1 MKWSE
6 LKRIATQHGW
16 HLLRNGKEHDNYAH
30 PDRDY
35 KIQIPRHDSQEVKNR
50 NLQQTKKTDWFLITL
65 STDYYQSLI
74 ALKR

>member
-35 KIQIPRHDSQEVKNR
+35 KIQIPRHESQEVKTGIYNK
-50 NLQQTKKTDWFLITL
+50 LKKQIGF
-65 STDYYQSLI
+65 
-74 ALKR
+74 

>member
-16 HLLRNGKEHDNYAH
+16 HLLRNGKEHDIYAH

-35 KIQIPRHDSQEVKNR
+35 KIQIPRHESQEVKTGIYNK
-50 NLQQTKKTDWFLITL
+50 LKKQIGF
-65 STDYYQSLI
+65 
-74 ALKR
+74 